1 MDTQPRFPTLGTYSP
16 PRSPRFPRNHRH
28 LPVRGEPAR
37 SPRRACPEPVEGAV
51 SNHPCDAAT
60 KPILTPPS
68 RRPQPGPS
76 RNQHPRPTAAPRQPV
91 LPANRPLASQ
101 PAHSALSEPPPQP
114 PRIGQNPTPRALK
127 SFLEKTLTRAQHPGV
142 LVQNP
147 AVLAH
152 PSSRRLQPGPSGNQQ
167 ARVSVP
173 PRQSRV
179 PSLTV
184 S

>member
-1 MDTQPRFPTLGTYSP
+1 MTTQPLSLESRQPSAGPVAPSGGRP
-16 PRSPRFPRNHRH
+16 PH
-28 LPVRGEPAR
+28 
-37 SPRRACPEPVEGAV
+37 
-51 SNHPCDAAT
+51 
-60 KPILTPPS
+60 
-68 RRPQPGPS
+68 RPQPVIPASPQKPALSLSKEPALSLSKGDPAATNTPGPPPYPV
-76 RNQHPRPTAAPRQPV
+76 NPRPPTHR
-91 LPANRPLASQ
+91 LLASQ
-101 PAHSALSEPPPQP
+101 PAHPTWSEPPPQP
-114 PRIGQNPTPRALK
+114 PRIGPIPPPRALK

>member
-1 MDTQPRFPTLGTYSP
+1 MTTQPFSLEPGSP
-16 PRSPRFPRNHRH
+16 APDRSRRRVADH
-28 LPVRGEPAR
+28 PAAPSPSSR
-37 SPRRACPEPVEGAV
+37 RPRRTCPEPVGGACPEPVEG
-51 SNHPCDAAT
+51 
-60 KPILTPPS
+60 
-68 RRPQPGPS
+68 GPS
-76 RNQHPRPTAAPRQPV
+76 CNQHPRPTAVPRQSAPPNSPSPR
-91 LPANRPLASQ
+91 LPTRPSHLVRTAPLTRPELAQ
-101 PAHSALSEPPPQP
+101 FRPPAP
-114 PRIGQNPTPRALK
+114 LK

>member
-1 MDTQPRFPTLGTYSP
+1 MTTQPQFPNPGTQA
-16 PRSPRFPRNHRH
+16 
-28 LPVRGEPAR
+28 PAR
-37 SPRRACPEPVEGAV
+37 SRRRVADRPTAPNPPSRHPRRTCPEPVEEPALSLSKGD
-51 SNHPCDAAT
+51 PAAT
-60 KPILTPPS
+60 NT
-68 RRPQPGPS
+68 PGPPPYPV
-76 RNQHPRPTAAPRQPV
+76 NPRPPTHR
-91 LPANRPLASQ
+91 LLASQ
-101 PAHSALSEPPPQP
+101 PAHPTWSEPPPHP
-114 PRIGQNPTPRALK
+114 PRIGPIPPPRALK